1 MSNARRIGLLLGP
14 ALFLLML
21 LAPTP
26 AGVAPPA
33 WRTAAL
39 TVLMASWWLTEA
51 IPIPAT
57 ALVPLVLLPI
67 LGAGTIAEAAAPYA
81 NPVIFLFM
89 GGFLI
94 ALASGWMSYAEMVD
108 GEWKLHG
115 LVSNIEEGQ
124 SAPGFQHTEMP
135 APHESAAMAAE
146 GAAYFVTHFNAGH
159 AAMVAERYAEDVV
172 LIGAPEDGRAAMQA
186 NLQEMIDGGAQVTV
200 TPFAAAELGDE

>member
-124 SAPGFQHTEMP
+124 SAPGF
-135 APHESAAMAAE
+135 
-146 GAAYFVTHFNAGH
+146 
-159 AAMVAERYAEDVV
+159 
-172 LIGAPEDGRAAMQA
+172 
-186 NLQEMIDGGAQVTV
+186 
-200 TPFAAAELGDE
+200 

>member
-1 MSNARRIGLLLGP
+1 MGPGLF
-14 ALFLLML
+14 AVL
-21 LAPTP
+21 LASPVP
-26 AGVAPPA
+26 AGLEPA
-33 WRTAAL
+33 AWHTAAVGL
-39 TVLMASWWLTEA
+39 FMAVWWLTEA

-57 ALVPLVLLPI
+57 ALLPLVLFPLVGSGSI
-67 LGAGTIAEAAAPYA
+67 REAAEPTA
-81 NPVIFLFM
+81 NPIIFLFM

-115 LVSNIEEGQ
+115 LVSTIEEGQ

-135 APHESAAMAAE
+135 APHESAAMAAA

-172 LIGAPEDGRAAMQA
+172 LIGAPRTDGRRCRR
-186 NLQEMIDGGAQVTV
+186 TSRR
-200 TPFAAAELGDE
+200 